1 MKTEYTMS
9 NKEKLYHQVNLVA
22 VPAIILSGILMG
34 IMGNMADLNQISM
47 SDPIISIS
55 SSLLWFIFGTSTLW
69 ILVSGVVNKNIKAI
83 ATKSL
88 NGILKSFIAKV
99 IFVTILVVA
108 VLISPL
114 LVIGFLLLAGYLF
127 TTSVKAL
134 KPSIS
139 TSL

>member
-1 MKTEYTMS
+1 METEYTMT
-9 NKEKLYHQVNLVA
+9 NKEKLYHQVNVVA

-55 SSLLWFIFGTSTLW
+55 SSLLWLIFGTSALW
-69 ILVSGVVNKNIKAI
+69 ILVSGVINKNIKAI

-88 NGILKSFIAKV
+88 NGILKSFIARV
-99 IFVTILVVA
+99 VFVTILVVA

-134 KPSIS
+134 KPSVR